1 MNCMKCGREIP
12 LAQAFCKE
20 CLADMEQFPVKPGT
34 PIQLPTQPTV
44 IPHKRPSHP
53 RKVKK
58 PEEQLAKLRKLVK
71 FQTFALVF
79 VVLLLILSGLYYVWK
94 LAPTEP
100 ILHPGQN
107 YSTAEPTQPARPLLP
122 LQ

>member
-34 PIQLPTQPTV
+34 PIQLPTQPAVT
-44 IPHKRPSHP
+44 PHKRPSHT

-58 PEEQLAKLRKLVK
+58 PEDQLARLRKLVK

-79 VVLLLILSGLYYVWK
+79 VVLLLIVSGLFYMWK
-94 LAPTEP
+94 LTPTEP

-107 YSTAEPTQPARPLLP
+107 YSTAEPTQPAHPLLP
-122 LQ
+122 